1 MFPTSYVIK
10 YKSHYNNELS
20 SEQYIYDRS
29 FKYYYNIFKKSK
41 SNKSFMITQYDDFHK
56 KNLIKVATC
65 SRIFVPTGTGI
76 NFGTKAQYNFE
87 SYYSIDYPGATYF
100 HPKIFYDYKS
110 MKRYI
115 CKEFADKFLIIDN
128 LNNIESAEIIY
139 E

>member
-10 YKSHYNNELS
+10 YKSHFNNELS
-20 SEQYIYDRS
+20 SEQYIHNRR
-29 FKYYYNIFKKSK
+29 FKDCYNTFKKSK

-56 KNLIKVATC
+56 KDLIKVAHCNMT
-65 SRIFVPTGTGI
+65 IVGTGTGI
-76 NFGTKAQYNFE
+76 NFGTKVQYNFE
-87 SYYSIDYPGATYF
+87 NYYSIDYFEAHRYI
-100 HPKIFYDYKS
+100 KIFYDYKS